1 MKVAKQQVHRADCG
15 QHTVQRWIGAH
26 DERSRLRKVEIS
38 TAALLEELFHTARHA
53 LCPRAFLPRRRVEAP
68 PAGLLPRPVV
78 ARLAEPEGD
87 GWRVQVR
94 SPWSSDREASVLVP
108 GMRRPAL
115 LPGAYQFENHR
126 GERVDLLHPGMEG
139 VLHCEIDGLGKGLYV
154 RA

>member
-1 MKVAKQQVHRADCG
+1 MRTY
-15 QHTVQRWIGAH
+15 TVRRWIGTR
-26 DERSRLRKVEIS
+26 RSGGSDCGKVEIS
-38 TAALLEELFHTARHA
+38 TAALLEELFHTASRP
-53 LCPRAFLPRRRVEAP
+53 LSTGFFLPRRRVEAP

-115 LPGAYQFENHR
+115 LPGAIGLKTTGESAWISCTPAWRACCIAKSTASER
-126 GERVDLLHPGMEG
+126 G
-139 VLHCEIDGLGKGLYV
+139 CT
-154 RA
+154 

>member
-1 MKVAKQQVHRADCG
+1 M
-15 QHTVQRWIGAH
+15 
-26 DERSRLRKVEIS
+26 
-38 TAALLEELFHTARHA
+38 
-53 LCPRAFLPRRRVEAP
+53 EAP

-115 LPGAYQFENHR
+115 LPGAYRLENHR